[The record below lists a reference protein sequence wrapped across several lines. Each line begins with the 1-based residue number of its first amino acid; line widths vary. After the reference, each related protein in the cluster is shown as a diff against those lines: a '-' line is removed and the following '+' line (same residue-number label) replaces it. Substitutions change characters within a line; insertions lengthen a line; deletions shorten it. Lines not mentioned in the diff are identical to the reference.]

1 MLNTSS
7 PCCGPFLLI
16 PVCAWHDYCSWSA
29 SSGASGRIEYF
40 ASAMGTAVPE
50 EEFEDGVAGVRGIR
64 RRVVFANGNMDCA
77 NDNTFPTHTSAHR
90 NQTAGVSFT
99 NTFILALSFK
109 ARQCAWYDS
118 LLTPVSVNPAG
129 FLWMWT
135 DEE

>member
-1 MLNTSS
+1 
-7 PCCGPFLLI
+7 
-16 PVCAWHDYCSWSA
+16 
-29 SSGASGRIEYF
+29 
-40 ASAMGTAVPE
+40 MGTAVPE
-50 EEFEDGVAGVRGIR
+50 EVFEDGVAGVRGIR

-99 NTFILALSFK
+99 NTFILALNFTVRS
-109 ARQCAWYDS
+109 CSWDDS